1 MRLSDISIERPVFAT
16 VMSLL
21 ILVAGGA
28 AFFSLPVRELPDVD
42 SPVVS
47 ITTLYVGA
55 SPETVEAS
63 VTQPLEDVLNGIE
76 GIRNIDSLS
85 AFGVSTV
92 NVRLHRRDRHRH
104 RRDRRL
110 EFDPARARRSAAR
123 IRTADRAKDRRQ

>member
-1 MRLSDISIERPVFAT
+1 MKLSDVSIERPVFAT

-42 SPVVS
+42 SPVIS
-47 ITTLYVGA
+47 ITTIYVGA

-63 VTQPLEDVLNGIE
+63 VTEPLEEVLNGIE

-85 AFGVSTV
+85 AFGVSAI
-92 NVRLHRRDRHRH
+92 NVH
-104 RRDRRL
+104 
-110 EFDPARARRSAAR
+110 F
-123 IRTADRAKDRRQ
+123 TADKDVDIAATDV